1 MNDLINCFKDS
12 YFVYKFYKIKK
23 FLIIFFLFTICTILE
38 TLNIALI
45 LPLVTFIFED
55 QSNIETFNFLSFL
68 GINNFFQ
75 SKNFVYYASI
85 FIIVLFALKSLI
97 LIICNK
103 IQTNFFAMIRYKI
116 SSFF

>member
-55 QSNIETFNFLSFL
+55 QSNIETFNFLSF
-68 GINNFFQ
+68 
-75 SKNFVYYASI
+75 
-85 FIIVLFALKSLI
+85 
-97 LIICNK
+97 
-103 IQTNFFAMIRYKI
+103 
-116 SSFF
+116 